1 MFLRIFK
8 RVNCADSILYV
19 MALFPGKQ
27 RLSRIASP
35 DISLLWVPRGVMLF
49 QVKRMRRNRAIKLIS
64 LAGLVALISPLALA
78 QQSVTSV
85 PPPYRGVSEHVDGVF
100 VTPVANVPFSA
111 TAELESV
118 QILADGSSVEK
129 KTINNIA
136 RDSAGRIYNERRR
149 MVPSSFT
156 GTPEVDQS
164 HIYDPE
170 TRLNTFLDPATQIAH
185 QSVLTKP
192 LAAPALVAR
201 VNSRSVQEEDLGS
214 DIMEN
219 VAVRGTRRTRTISAQ
234 SSGTGQAVVVIDE
247 YWYSDDLHLNMLV
260 KHDDPRTG
268 HQTVTVTHVT
278 RAEPPETVFEIP
290 STYRVVDETPV
301 SR

>member
-1 MFLRIFK
+1 
-8 RVNCADSILYV
+8 
-19 MALFPGKQ
+19 
-27 RLSRIASP
+27 
-35 DISLLWVPRGVMLF
+35 
-49 QVKRMRRNRAIKLIS
+49 MRRNRAIKLMS
-64 LAGLVALISPLALA
+64 LAALVALISPLALA

-100 VTPVANVPFSA
+100 VTPVANVSFSA

-129 KTINNIA
+129 KTFNNIA

-156 GTPEVDQS
+156 GIPEIDQS

-192 LAAPALVAR
+192 LAVPALGSVAH
-201 VNSRSVQEEDLGS
+201 VSSRSVQEEDLGS

-219 VAVRGTRRTRTISAQ
+219 VAVCG
-234 SSGTGQAVVVIDE
+234 G
-247 YWYSDDLHLNMLV
+247 
-260 KHDDPRTG
+260 
-268 HQTVTVTHVT
+268 VT
-278 RAEPPETVFEIP
+278 RSSFGTNSTVATCP
-290 STYRVVDETPV
+290 SGFIAARILLSSPTFVRA
-301 SR
+301 SK